1 MRGVTMGGVTTRFKS
16 FERGGDN
23 STQAY
28 HYKVQGL
35 DGKWYITYGSP
46 VWNDVVKMGL
56 TSEEA
61 NAFLK
66 LLKEQ

>member
-1 MRGVTMGGVTTRFKS
+1 M
-16 FERGGDN
+16 
-23 STQAY
+23 STDIKYYYKIMMADGAY
-28 HYKVQGL
+28 AIATSLKL
-35 DGKWYITYGSP
+35 C
-46 VWNDVVKMGL
+46 DVVKMGL